1 MCRNYQLHITW
12 FPHFSFHHLSLIYA
26 CLFFPSLNS
35 ILNYIYWSVTF
46 VTLVSSVQLPICS
59 FQTLLIADVFK
70 CFFFTF
76 LFYPLLILYQYYI
89 NFHTFSFFSAPVYF
103 CIFSSHHYFSLVILH
118 SLWPSSSPL
127 NCHPFLL
134 CRFHEL
140 HYFYS
145 LLFLSIPVTDTVSL
159 SATLMHFTFLAC
171 SSFPNSFFF
180 CRFHRAGKSIL
191 SQPPTGHCRPICFFY
206 KCICLNFCLIY
217 LRICT
222 IFFQSFM
229 QFAKF

>member
-1 MCRNYQLHITW
+1 M
-12 FPHFSFHHLSLIYA
+12 
-26 CLFFPSLNS
+26 
-35 ILNYIYWSVTF
+35 
-46 VTLVSSVQLPICS
+46 
-59 FQTLLIADVFK
+59 
-70 CFFFTF
+70 FFFTS
-76 LFYPLLILYQYYI
+76 LFYPLLILHQCYI
-89 NFHTFSFFSAPVYF
+89 NFHTFSFFSALVYF
-103 CIFSSHHYFSLVILH
+103 LIFSSHHYFSLVILQ

-127 NCHPFLL
+127 NCHHFLL

-180 CRFHRAGKSIL
+180 CRFRRAGKSIL
-191 SQPPTGHCRPICFFY
+191 SQPPTGHCRPIYFFY